1 MQSYHLVYIN
11 PPFLLLFFLFNFYIV
26 IIFTSLIALQMST
39 FAAVTEFLEP
49 VVVIRRRRR
58 EGNRDIFCFLLLIGY
73 LQMNLTTLCAQLFLS
88 QTWTISVMPYPMVG
102 YLVLNNYCLLISII
116 GAISMEQFL
125 EEAEGSLSGV
135 RSNGLLENNILV
147 THFLA
152 GYKHNVDE
160 DVVTPLYVHSTSD
173 AFVGPS
179 PLSCDI
185 DSFAYVGDHVPYRA
199 PFGLVFRPRY
209 ELSYKSNREVTW
221 AHPKYTGNVEVGINR
236 VRKVHFLKND
246 KMNVSYTYTGNFY
259 GA

>member
-1 MQSYHLVYIN
+1 
-11 PPFLLLFFLFNFYIV
+11 
-26 IIFTSLIALQMST
+26 MST

-58 EGNRDIFCFLLLIGY
+58 EGNCDIFSFLLLIGY
-73 LQMNLTTLCAQLFLS
+73 LQMNLTTLCVQLFLS
-88 QTWTISVMPYPMVG
+88 QTWTISVMPYPMVS
-102 YLVLNNYCLLISII
+102 YLVLSNYCLLISII

-135 RSNGLLENNILV
+135 RCNGLLENNILV

-152 GYKHNVDE
+152 GYKHKVDE

-179 PLSCDI
+179 PLSRDI
-185 DSFAYVGDHVPYRA
+185 DSFAYVGDHVPIRA

-209 ELSYKSNREVTW
+209 DLSYKSNRGVTW

-236 VRKVHFLKND
+236 VPNVHFLKND
-246 KMNVSYTYTGNFY
+246 KMNVSYTYTGHFY
-259 GA
+259 GV

>member
-1 MQSYHLVYIN
+1 
-11 PPFLLLFFLFNFYIV
+11 
-26 IIFTSLIALQMST
+26 MST

-58 EGNRDIFCFLLLIGY
+58 EDEPDHPVRP
-73 LQMNLTTLCAQLFLS
+73 ALS
-88 QTWTISVMPYPMVG
+88 FSNMDHQRHALS
-102 YLVLNNYCLLISII
+102 N

-135 RSNGLLENNILV
+135 RCNGLLENNILV

-152 GYKHNVDE
+152 GYKHKVDE

-179 PLSCDI
+179 PLSRDI
-185 DSFAYVGDHVPYRA
+185 DSFAYVGDHVPIRA

-209 ELSYKSNREVTW
+209 DLSYKSNRGVTV
-221 AHPKYTGNVEVGINR
+221 VEKI
-236 VRKVHFLKND
+236 VH
-246 KMNVSYTYTGNFY
+246 
-259 GA
+259 